1 VAALEATLISR
12 AFARRASLMRF
23 STAAIDQLYRRHN
36 RALQGLARRQVGR
49 EDAEDVVQEAY
60 LRLLELENAGRIAD
74 ARGYLYRIAANVALD
89 LLRKRKTRSACV
101 VEDVEFEAVCS
112 SDSPFATAAEEA
124 VLVRNLQASLA
135 QLPSAC
141 CETFLLSRL
150 YGLTFPEISR
160 RLGISLRTVNRHMS
174 RTVDHLQTALDG
186 AAAAPPDA
194 KSDARAVRVRA
205 RRAELRL

>member
-1 VAALEATLISR
+1 
-12 AFARRASLMRF
+12 MRF
-23 STAAIDQLYRRHN
+23 SPAAIDQLYRRHN

-74 ARGYLYRIAANVALD
+74 ARGYLYRIASNVALD

-101 VEDVEFEAVCS
+101 VEDVEFEAVS
-112 SDSPFATAAEEA
+112 GAVSPFTAAAEEA

-150 YGLTFPEISR
+150 YGMTFPEISR

-186 AAAAPPDA
+186 GAAPAAEPE
-194 KSDARAVRVRA
+194 ARSA
-205 RRAELRL
+205 RSRPRAELRP

>member
-1 VAALEATLISR
+1 
-12 AFARRASLMRF
+12 MRF
-23 STAAIDQLYRRHN
+23 SPAAIDQLYRRHN

-60 LRLLELENAGRIAD
+60 LRLLELENANRIVD

-101 VEDVEFEAVCS
+101 VEDVEYEAVS
-112 SDSPFATAAEEA
+112 GSDSPFTTAAEEA
-124 VLVRNLQASLA
+124 VLLRNLQASLA

-150 YGLTFPEISR
+150 YGMTFPEIAR

-186 AAAAPPDA
+186 GAGRSAEAEPE
-194 KSDARAVRVRA
+194 ARAARA
-205 RRAELRL
+205 RSRPRAELRPSVA